1 MPDCDDEVNA
11 IFESILGVRKKLKA
25 ILLEIIREDITNIM
39 NDIQMATH
47 LGKSHF
53 SMDHQLN
60 RLKLQVENLCQDY
73 I

>member
-1 MPDCDDEVNA
+1 MLDSDNA
-11 IFESILGVRKKLKA
+11 IIESILKVRKMINMLLRN
-25 ILLEIIREDITNIM
+25 ILREEIRNVMADIR
-39 NDIQMATH
+39 MATQ

-60 RLKLQVENLCQDY
+60 RLKLQVEKLSQDY

>member
-1 MPDCDDEVNA
+1 MLDSDNA
-11 IFESILGVRKKLKA
+11 IIESILKVRKMINMLLMN
-25 ILLEIIREDITNIM
+25 ILREEITNVM
-39 NDIQMATH
+39 ADIQMATH

-60 RLKLQVENLCQDY
+60 RLKLQVEKLSQDY